1 MSTSAAELVMEIPSV
16 GQNKTNQSSWG
27 RVPKSRLIWI
37 RTGSTRC
44 SSICLRH
51 RRQSRRVATELQ
63 LQSLKH
69 LLGLLVI
76 RMLFEQ
82 IEQDAPSL
90 VARPFQSIDAR

>member
-1 MSTSAAELVMEIPSV
+1 
-16 GQNKTNQSSWG
+16 
-27 RVPKSRLIWI
+27 
-37 RTGSTRC
+37 
-44 SSICLRH
+44 
-51 RRQSRRVATELQ
+51 

-82 IEQDAPSL
+82 IEQDTPSL